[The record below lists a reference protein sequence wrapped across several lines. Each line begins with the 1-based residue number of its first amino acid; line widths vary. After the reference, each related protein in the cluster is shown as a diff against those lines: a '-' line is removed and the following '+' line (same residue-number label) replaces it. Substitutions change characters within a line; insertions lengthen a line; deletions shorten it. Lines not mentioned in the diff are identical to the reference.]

1 MPGFRTSSNP
11 YLAAGSSKVL
21 MSFSVWGNGGK
32 LVSLLLFSTPNP
44 AGLRWVSVWASLWH
58 CHVRS
63 RARLLAAWE
72 VSASL
77 CSLQPSAD
85 VLSEVKSIGRENQGC
100 QVRRHNLEGEERKG
114 SLIKFC
120 LEVSVFGFVPALI
133 CKGMRQVMAPWG
145 PSGLSSQCQPSFSI
159 TLSLPAI
166 NFGPGS
172 WGLVHLSLL
181 IDTKWSVSL
190 LMNGRSGIVTI
201 YFTF

>member
-1 MPGFRTSSNP
+1 MCQPPYWLEMLTPEPQGKAVFRNCLGPVPSP
-11 YLAAGSSKVL
+11 DAKVIA
-21 MSFSVWGNGGK
+21 VPK
-32 LVSLLLFSTPNP
+32 I
-44 AGLRWVSVWASLWH
+44 
-58 CHVRS
+58 
-63 RARLLAAWE
+63 
-72 VSASL
+72 
-77 CSLQPSAD
+77 PSWSQA
-85 VLSEVKSIGRENQGC
+85 VHASEVAWVGAWGGSLAWPWELELKERQPDLEQG
-100 QVRRHNLEGEERKG
+100 GRKG

-120 LEVSVFGFVPALI
+120 LKVSVFGFVPALI
-133 CKGMRQVMAPWG
+133 CKGMRQVMAPQG
-145 PSGLSSQCQPSFSI
+145 LSGLCSQCQPSFSI

>member
-1 MPGFRTSSNP
+1 MPDFRTSSNP
-11 YLAAGSSKVL
+11 CLAAVSNKVL
-21 MSFSVWGNGGK
+21 MSFSVWSSGGK
-32 LVSLLLFSTPNP
+32 LVSLLLFSTPSP
-44 AGLRWVSVWASLWH
+44 AVLRWLSVWTCLWH
-58 CHVRS
+58 CLVRS
-63 RARLLAAWE
+63 RTRLLAAWE
-72 VSASL
+72 KSASL
-77 CSLQPSAD
+77 CSLQPSVD
-85 VLSEVKSIGRENQGC
+85 VLSEVRIIGREDQGC
-100 QVRRHNLEGEERKG
+100 QVRGHNLEGEERKG

>member
-11 YLAAGSSKVL
+11 RLAAVSSKVL
-21 MSFSVWGNGGK
+21 MSFSIWHSGGK
-32 LVSLLLFSTPNP
+32 LVSLLLSSTPNP
-44 AGLRWVSVWASLWH
+44 AVLRWVSVWASLWH

-63 RARLLAAWE
+63 GARLLAAWE
-72 VSASL
+72 TSASL
-77 CSLQPSAD
+77 SSLQPSAD
-85 VLSEVKSIGRENQGC
+85 VLSEVKSIGREDQGC
-100 QVRRHNLEGEERKG
+100 QVRGHNLEGEERKG